1 MEQNGAS
8 HTLRAHEIAIS
19 LREAW
24 ADHARPD
31 ELKGR
36 AGNQLA
42 FEQTTM
48 TDVALASI
56 FEEALSFTR
65 KRGSSL
71 ALIALGGYGRRE
83 LCPQS
88 DLDVVIAYEGRWK
101 GLNEIASAVWYPLW
115 DAGFKLGHAVRTVR
129 ETAAAASTKLD
140 MLTAHLDARH
150 IAGDPEIVVRL
161 GGKIRE
167 LVEKRAKPFAAELL
181 DDRKKRVQKPDRQ
194 WGALEPELKQ
204 GVGGLRDFQTIGWL
218 GRALNC
224 GSLDDMAATGMLA
237 RDEPGILESAKG
249 QLIAARFALHA
260 TGQRSGDR
268 LTLDRQEIVAGLL
281 GEESVASLMSK
292 IHLAMRD
299 ISQILR
305 AVRLASCQD
314 GPTITTGK
322 PHDVAGAIKP
332 FTDLAMTATDEGL
345 EPITGLGL
353 SESGGGWISSQ
364 GRSLLREWA
373 NANIAAGEHL
383 KWTDEAR
390 NSMREL
396 LSAGAGAGP
405 ALAAMASTEVLSAI
419 FPELNGSRGLTHH
432 NPYHRST
439 VDSHQFTLM
448 SVCREGDPDTPG
460 PAIAYDARLE
470 LGDDLAS
477 HLAFLYHDAG
487 KGQGGDHSEVGAE
500 LAEEAARRIGLTP
513 EDAARASRIVR
524 HHLLLP
530 DFATRRDLA
539 DPDVATEVARR
550 AVDAQT
556 LRALYVLT
564 VADSRATGPSAW
576 SAWKGGL
583 VRSLYLAALE
593 SMEGGAEAAVRALDL
608 RIEALRDRFSDR
620 SAHPERGQALDA
632 LIGAAPRSFLASA
645 DMETLDTC
653 LALIET
659 RPAIDEIR
667 MHTRPLGRGVYEMVI
682 STPDRPWLLNRIAG
696 ILTLNNFSILGA
708 ALITTN
714 DGVAVDIVTVEHKY
728 ESEIE
733 SVRWEKLRR
742 ETGNALLGRIAVGH
756 RLKRRLTDTS
766 HSNES
771 GPGVDDLRLVIDND
785 ASADCTVIE
794 LHARDQ
800 EGFLYEA
807 TRVLAD
813 LGLDI
818 HLAKIATM
826 GRDVVDVF
834 YVKDALGDKVTDL
847 DHLAEIKD
855 SLGELGSSG

>member
-1 MEQNGAS
+1 MEQDGAS
-8 HTLRAHEIAIS
+8 HTLRAHEIAVS

-24 ADHARPD
+24 AGLARPD

-36 AGNQLA
+36 SGNQLA
-42 FEQTTM
+42 FEQTSM

-56 FEEALSFTR
+56 FDEALSHTR
-65 KRGSSL
+65 KRGSAL

-101 GLNEIASAVWYPLW
+101 GLQEIASAVWYPLW

-129 ETAAAASTKLD
+129 ETVAAAGTKLD

-150 IAGDPEIVVRL
+150 IAGDPEIVIRL
-161 GGKIRE
+161 GGKVRE
-167 LVEKRAKPFAAELL
+167 LIEKRSRTFTADLL
-181 DDRKKRVQKPDRQ
+181 SDRKGRVQRPDRQ

-218 GRALNC
+218 GRALKC
-224 GSLDDMAATGMLA
+224 ESLDEMAATGILA
-237 RDEPGILESAKG
+237 PEEPGILESAKSR
-249 QLIAARFALHA
+249 LIAARFALHA
-260 TGQRSGDR
+260 TGQHSGDR
-268 LTLDRQEIVAGLL
+268 LTLERQEIVANLL

-292 IHLAMRD
+292 IHLAMLD

-305 AVRLASCQD
+305 TVRLAACQE
-314 GPTITTGK
+314 GPTITSGV
-322 PHDVAGAIKP
+322 PRDVAAAIKP
-332 FTDLAMTATDEGL
+332 FADIALTATDEV
-345 EPITGLGL
+345 IDQVTGLGL
-353 SESGGGWISSQ
+353 TESDGGWISPH

-373 NANIAAGEHL
+373 DANVAAGKPLE
-383 KWTDEAR
+383 WSGEAR
-390 NSMREL
+390 ESMAAL
-396 LSAGAGAGP
+396 LSAGVGAGP
-405 ALAAMASTEVLSAI
+405 ALAAMESTGVLSAV
-419 FPELNGSRGLTHH
+419 FPELNGTRGLTHH

-439 VDSHQFTLM
+439 VDSHQFTLI
-448 SVCREGDPDTPG
+448 SLCREGDPDTPG
-460 PAIAYDARLE
+460 PAIAHDARVE

-487 KGQGGDHSEVGAE
+487 KGQGGDHSEVGAK
-500 LAEEAARRIGLTP
+500 LVEEAARRVGLAP
-513 EDAARASRIVR
+513 EEVARASRIVR

-539 DPDVATEVARR
+539 DPNVAAEVARR

-576 SAWKGGL
+576 SAWKGRL
-583 VRSLYLAALE
+583 VRSLYLASLE
-593 SMEGGAEAAVRALDL
+593 CIEGGAEAAVRALDS
-608 RIEALRDRFSDR
+608 RIEALRDRFGAE
-620 SAHPERGQALDA
+620 SAHPEREEAFNA
-632 LIGAAPRSFLASA
+632 LITAAPRSFLASA
-645 DMETLDTC
+645 DMETLDAC

-667 MHTRPLGRGVYEMVI
+667 MRTRSLGRGVYEMVI
-682 STPDRPWLLNRIAG
+682 ATLDRPWLLNRIAG

-708 ALITTN
+708 ALITTD
-714 DGVAVDIVTVEHKY
+714 DGIAVDVLSVEHKY
-728 ESEIE
+728 ETEIE
-733 SVRWEKLRR
+733 AARWEKLRR
-742 ETGNALLGRIAVGH
+742 ETGKALLGQIAVGH
-756 RLKRRLTDTS
+756 RLQRRLTGTSRPNDT
-766 HSNES
+766 ED
-771 GPGVDDLRLVIDND
+771 GADGLRLVIDND
-785 ASADCTVIE
+785 ASSECTVIE

-834 YVKDALGDKVTDL
+834 YVKDALGQKISNP
-847 DHLAEIKD
+847 DHLAEIRD
-855 SLGELGSSG
+855 SLGELRDGG

>member
-8 HTLRAHEIAIS
+8 HTLRAHEIAVS

-36 AGNQLA
+36 GGNQLA
-42 FEQTTM
+42 LEQTAM

-56 FEEALSFTR
+56 FDEALSHTR
-65 KRGSSL
+65 KRGSAL

-101 GLNEIASAVWYPLW
+101 GLSEIASAVWYPLW

-150 IAGDPEIVVRL
+150 IAGDPEVVVRL
-161 GGKIRE
+161 GGKVRE
-167 LVEKRAKPFAAELL
+167 LVEKRSKPFTAELL
-181 DDRKKRVQKPDRQ
+181 ADRRGRVQKTDRQ

-204 GVGGLRDFQTIGWL
+204 GVGGLRDLQTIGWL

-224 GSLDDMAATGMLA
+224 EFLDEMAATGLLA
-237 RDEPGILESAKG
+237 PEEPEILKSAKSR
-249 QLIAARFALHA
+249 LLAARFALHA
-260 TGQRSGDR
+260 TGQHSGDR
-268 LTLDRQEIVAGLL
+268 LTLDRQEIVANLL
-281 GEESVASLMSK
+281 GENSVDSLMSK
-292 IHLAMRD
+292 IHLAMLD

-305 AVRLASCQD
+305 AVRLAACGD
-314 GPTITTGK
+314 GPTVTTGM
-322 PHDVAGAIKP
+322 PHDIAGAIKP
-332 FTDLAMTATDEGL
+332 FADVALTATEEGL
-345 EPITGLGL
+345 VPVTGLGL

-373 NANIAAGEHL
+373 DASIAAGEPL
-383 KWTDEAR
+383 NWTDDAR
-390 NSMREL
+390 KSMSSL

-405 ALAAMASTEVLSAI
+405 ALAAMASTGVMSAI
-419 FPELNGSRGLTHH
+419 FPELDSSRGLTHH

-439 VDSHQFTLM
+439 VDSHQFTLI
-448 SVCREGDPDTPG
+448 SICREGDPDTPG
-460 PAIAYDARLE
+460 PTIAGDARIE

-487 KGQGGDHSEVGAE
+487 KGQGGDHSEVGAK
-500 LAEEAARRIGLTP
+500 LVEEAARRMRLAP
-513 EDAARASRIVR
+513 EEVARASRIVR

-539 DPDVATEVARR
+539 DPDVAAEVARR
-550 AVDAQT
+550 ATDAQT

-583 VRSLYLAALE
+583 VRTLYLAALE
-593 SMEGGAEAAVRALDL
+593 CMSGGAEAAVRALDL
-608 RIEALRDRFSDR
+608 RIEALRDRFGDR
-620 SAHPERGQALDA
+620 SAHPERGEALNA

-645 DMETLDTC
+645 DIETLDTC
-653 LALIET
+653 LTLIET

-667 MHTRPLGRGVYEMVI
+667 MHTRPLGRGVYEMAI

-708 ALITTN
+708 ALITTD
-714 DGVAVDIVTVEHKY
+714 DGIAVDILTVEHKY
-728 ESEIE
+728 ESEIDQA
-733 SVRWEKLRR
+733 RWEKLRR
-742 ETGNALLGRIAVGH
+742 ETGKALLGRIAVGH
-756 RLKRRLTDTS
+756 RLKRRLAGAS
-766 HSNES
+766 HSMDSES
-771 GPGVDDLRLVIDND
+771 GARDLRLVIDND

-794 LHARDQ
+794 LHARDH

-834 YVKDALGDKVTDL
+834 YVKDAIGQKVTDP
-847 DHLAEIKD
+847 DHLAEIQN
-855 SLGELGSSG
+855 SLGELGGSG